1 VERPQ
6 EIPLELVLGL
16 REDMAELRVMVAGLA
31 SEMADLRQEFRTDFR
46 RLDDR
51 IFQLMLLQ
59 IGTLATALA
68 GLVTAI
74 VS

>member
-1 VERPQ
+1 
-6 EIPLELVLGL
+6 
-16 REDMAELRVMVAGLA
+16 MAELRVTVAGLA
-31 SEMADLRQEFRTDFR
+31 SEMADLRQEFRTNFR